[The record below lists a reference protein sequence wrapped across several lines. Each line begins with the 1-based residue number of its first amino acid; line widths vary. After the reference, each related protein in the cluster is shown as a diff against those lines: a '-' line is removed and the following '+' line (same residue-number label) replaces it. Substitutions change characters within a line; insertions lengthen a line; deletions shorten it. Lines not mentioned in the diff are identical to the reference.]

1 MITARDW
8 LSQNGY
14 EDVATLIDEVLAE
27 LKAKGSKERRNWWD
41 ILSGNCHGNSRI
53 VVGRK
58 FPVLAVAQKRQGKP
72 ITPNAI
78 RSRKRTAPPEIRKTG
93 RWPITIEDTN

>member
-1 MITARDW
+1 MTARDW

-41 ILSGNCHGNSRI
+41 ILSGDCHGSARI
-53 VVGRK
+53 VAGRK
-58 FPVLAVAQKRQGKP
+58 FPVLAIAQKRQGKSV
-72 ITPNAI
+72 TPNAI
-78 RSRKRTAPPEIRKTG
+78 RGKKRKAPPEIRKTG
-93 RWPITIEDTN
+93 RWPSPVEDTN

>member
-1 MITARDW
+1 MTTARDW

-41 ILSGNCHGNSRI
+41 ILSGDCHGNPRI
-53 VVGRK
+53 VAGRK
-58 FPVLAVAQKRQGKP
+58 FPVLAIAQKRQGKP
-72 ITPNAI
+72 VTPNAI
-78 RSRKRTAPPEIRKTG
+78 RSKKSAAPPKIRKTG
-93 RWPITIEDTN
+93 RWPASVEDTN